1 MVELRRF
8 RSLIDAEIA
17 RGFLASHGLHA
28 VVFDGGALGYA
39 EGFPVEVRLMVLDAD
54 VEAMREA
61 IHAAGDGKMFAF
73 CRSGHRSTLA
83 WAVAKN
89 EDGVPRKELERCAA
103 EAGYSLDAVAHLLN
117 D

>member
-39 EGFPVEVRLMVLDAD
+39 EGFPVEVRLMVLEDDAAAAL
-54 VEAMREA
+54 EA
-61 IHAAGDGKMFAF
+61 
-73 CRSGHRSTLA
+73 
-83 WAVAKN
+83 
-89 EDGVPRKELERCAA
+89 
-103 EAGYSLDAVAHLLN
+103 LDSV
-117 D
+117 